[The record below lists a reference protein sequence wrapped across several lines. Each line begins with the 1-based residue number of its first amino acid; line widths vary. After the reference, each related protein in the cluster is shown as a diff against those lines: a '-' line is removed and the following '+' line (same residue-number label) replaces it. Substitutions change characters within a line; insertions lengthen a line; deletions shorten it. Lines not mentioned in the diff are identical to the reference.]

1 MFSFFK
7 RKKGNKDRH
16 HEKELRQAAP
26 PVSMDDQIRAE
37 IGNRLM
43 AEKYLKEHNID
54 VAVFNGVVTLNGT
67 VTSPL
72 LVDLA
77 EEIVTAVTGV
87 SEVHN
92 KIELGI
98 GRAGEDVTQVNI
110 APDDVALS
118 EASNTGDESL
128 HHPSTTAFTEVR
140 SVTTSDYTG
149 GTDTGH
155 TADEAAQ
162 FAIPQTGEG
171 SSVIDAGAVDA
182 IRMSGAV
189 SDDTVLA
196 RMLTE
201 GMAVYDR
208 EGNKLGAVKEVRS
221 TDFLLDRT
229 LKQDIY
235 VPYYAAKYADRKL
248 SIDVLADEIDDQG
261 WAKPILF

>member
-7 RKKGNKDRH
+7 KKKSNKDSH
-16 HEKELRQAAP
+16 VDQNITQSPA
-26 PVSMDDQIRAE
+26 VSSEDPIRAE
-37 IGNRLM
+37 IQRRFM
-43 AEKYLKEHNID
+43 AEKYLKDHDID
-54 VAVFNGVVTLNGT
+54 IAVFNGVVTLTGM

-77 EEIVTAVTGV
+77 QEIVTAVPGV
-87 SEVHN
+87 SHVHN

-98 GRAGEDVTQVNI
+98 GRAGEDVTQVDI

-118 EASNTGDESL
+118 EGSNTGDESL

-140 SVTTSDYTG
+140 SVTPSDYTG
-149 GTDTGH
+149 GVDTGV

-162 FAIPQTGEG
+162 YAIPPTGEG
-171 SSVIDAGAVDA
+171 SSVMDAGAVDA
-182 IRMSGAV
+182 IRMSGAI
-189 SDDTVLA
+189 SDEGVLA

-208 EGNKLGAVKEVRS
+208 EGNKLGEVKEVRS
-221 TDFLLDRT
+221 TDFLLNRT

-235 VPYYAAKYADRKL
+235 VPYYASKYADRKL
-248 SIDVLADEIDDQG
+248 TVDVLANEIDDQG

>member
-7 RKKGNKDRH
+7 RIFGNKDRH
-16 HEKELRQAAP
+16 AEKESRQAMPA
-26 PVSMDDQIRAE
+26 SMDDQIRAE
-37 IGNRLM
+37 IRNRFM

-54 VAVFNGVVTLNGT
+54 IAVFNGVVTLNGA

-77 EEIVTAVTGV
+77 EEIVTAVPGV
-87 SEVHN
+87 THVHN
-92 KIELGI
+92 KIEMGI
-98 GRAGEDVTQVNI
+98 GRAGEDVTQVNV
-110 APDDVALS
+110 ASDDVALS

-140 SVTTSDYTG
+140 PVTTSDYTG
-149 GTDTGH
+149 GVDTGVI
-155 TADEAAQ
+155 ADEAAQ
-162 FAIPQTGEG
+162 YAIPQTGEG
-171 SSVIDAGAVDA
+171 SSVMDAGAVDA

-189 SDDTVLA
+189 NDEQVLS

-208 EGNKLGAVKEVRS
+208 EGNKMGEVKEVRS

-235 VPYYAAKYADRKL
+235 VPYYVAKYADRKL
-248 SIDVLADEIDDQG
+248 TVDVLANEIDDQG